1 MRWTR
6 GSVTK
11 INTDSLIASIVDSK
25 TGEQTEQK
33 YDYFLAATGLRR
45 VWPVV
50 PQSLTKKQ
58 YQIETGDHVHSVRN
72 AVDGVVVIGGGAVGI
87 EMAAELKLVQPSLR
101 VTLIHSRDK
110 LLSAEP
116 LPDEF
121 RDTSL
126 AALKE
131 HGVEV
136 ILGRGR
142 VAGQVPITN
151 AEGRPVEMLTL
162 EDGSHVVASH
172 VINAISKSVPS
183 TTYLPSSVLDGEGLV
198 KINKQ

>member
-6 GSVTK
+6 GSVTRV
-11 INTDSLIASIVDSK
+11 NTESLSAVIVDSK
-25 TGEQTEQK
+25 TGEHSEQS

-87 EMAAELKLVQPSLR
+87 EMAAELKLVQPSLK
-101 VTLIHSRDK
+101 VTLVHSRDK

-116 LPDEF
+116 LPDDF
-121 RDTSL
+121 RDASL

-142 VAGQVPITN
+142 VAGKVPIVN
-151 AEGRPVEMLTL
+151 AEGRQVEMITL
-162 EDGSHVVASH
+162 EDGSHVLASH
-172 VINAISKSVPS
+172 VINAISQSVPS
-183 TTYLPSSVLDGEGLV
+183 TSYLPTSVLDEEGLV